1 MKILDTFKNFN
12 YTYYNNCEKLQ
23 TEYDKMYNK
32 IKASGY
38 TLGSNDHWLLDAG
51 ILLENDDEVI
61 AGAFFNLN
69 KIKSSIL
76 ILIIFVEEEHRK
88 NGIYKRMHSLIDDIG
103 NQENREAVYSY
114 IHSKNDVMQQFV
126 AKSIGYKTVMHLVS
140 RPIKS
145 KT

>member
-1 MKILDTFKNFN
+1 MKILDQYKNFN
-12 YTYYNNCEKLQ
+12 YTYYDTCDKLQ
-23 TEYDKMYNK
+23 IEYNRMFD
-32 IKASGY
+32 IITSSGY
-38 TLGSNDHWLLDAG
+38 TVGSNDHWPLDAG

-69 KIKSSIL
+69 KIKNSIL

-88 NGIYKRMHSLIDDIG
+88 NGIYKRMHSLIDGIG

-126 AKSIGYKTVMHLVS
+126 AKSIGYKTVMHLVG
-140 RPIKS
+140 RRVK
-145 KT
+145 K